1 MSCCCIPVHRD
12 VEGVGESSTSRWN
25 TTACDN
31 VNDTSDRAFPCH
43 RATENENSGKENSG
57 TGEVTESVIE
67 SASRSEV
74 AAKLSQCQ
82 AASVLVYASKEPMAS
97 AA

>member
-43 RATENENSGKENSG
+43 RATENENSG